1 MLPLKKR
8 CELDRV
14 LSLLSK
20 GFTKDQIRN
29 KLNLRSSTL
38 ANRLRRLENLG
49 CIERKGKYIVKVLRS
64 SSKNPQVTK
73 NQVHKKLNKRGHA
86 YNFKII
92 FPKEE
97 DLRKKDKVINEFK
110 LKKLEK
116 LPFDSYKLKKD
127 KNTIW
132 INKDSLTIYSSNSFY
147 SENALHSKFRSLK
160 DIDNLINYLIGRFNF
175 NGIYGIEIFR
185 EHYGLIFN
193 KFAKWLLSKNKKMYV
208 RNHGNKVILWI
219 DNSRKDDIGLE
230 ELESQDPLKI
240 NSADKLFNSH
250 EKTNWEVTPEF
261 VLDSLGKTS
270 NQIKKNAENLDYHAE
285 NMRAHVGATKNL
297 SKAANQI
304 SNNLER
310 QNKLFESMVE
320 LLKNVNK

>member
-1 MLPLKKR
+1 MLPQEKR

-14 LSLLSK
+14 LNLLSK
-20 GFTKDQIRN
+20 GFTKDQIKN
-29 KLNLRSSTL
+29 KLNLRSSAL

-49 CIERKGKYIVKVLRS
+49 CIERKGKYIVNVLRS

-86 YNFKII
+86 YNFTII
-92 FPKEE
+92 FPNEE

-110 LKKLEK
+110 LKKIEK
-116 LPFDSYKLKKD
+116 LSFDSYKLKKD

-147 SENALHSKFRSLK
+147 SENALHSKFRALK
-160 DIDNLINYLIGRFNF
+160 DIDNLVNYLMRRFDF
-175 NGIYGIEIFR
+175 RGIYGIEIFR

-193 KFAKWLLSKNKKMYV
+193 KFAQWLLSKNKRMYI
-208 RNHGNKVILWI
+208 RNNRNKVILWI

-230 ELESQDPLKI
+230 EFESKDPLKI
-240 NSADKLFNSH
+240 NSADNYFNSH
-250 EKTNWEVTPEF
+250 EKTDWKVTPEF
-261 VLDSLGKTS
+261 VLDSIGETS
-270 NQIKKNAENLDYHAE
+270 NQIKKNAENLNYHAE
-285 NMRAHVGATKNL
+285 NMKAHVGATKNL

-304 SNNLER
+304 SKNLVR

-320 LLKNVNK
+320 LLKTVNK